1 MSGDPHLDSRVS
13 PWLDSKTRRRGHG
26 LADVDPEELR
36 KGRWVGILTLLILI
50 AMVVGLAVFIL
61 TAH

>member
-13 PWLDSKTRRRGHG
+13 PWLDAKTKRRPHG
-26 LADVDPEELR
+26 LADIGPEELA
-36 KGRWVGILTLLILI
+36 KGRWVGIVMLLILI
-50 AMVVGLAVFIL
+50 AMFVGLAVFIL